1 MTRKIE
7 KAGLVIK
14 PHAPNIEN
22 ILVEVRRLLEGKGI
36 ACILEEVASLRL
48 REHSGVRREDLPA
61 RVDLVVVLGG
71 DGTLL
76 SIAAPAARS
85 GVPVLGVNLG
95 RLGFLTEVPLD
106 EISLALDAYLAG
118 NEEIVNSRSLLET
131 RYRGQTYLCLNDVVI
146 NKGAVA
152 RMIQLALWINDKEIA
167 VLKADGLIISTTTG
181 STAYAL
187 SAGGPIVDPHI
198 PAVILAPICPHT
210 FSFRPMVVSADSR
223 VRIQL
228 LTAGEEVY
236 LTLDGQRGVPLA
248 KNDIVEAGC
257 SGLKLKL
264 ISSPRRNY
272 FDLIR
277 DKLGWGALK

>member
-22 ILVEVRRLLEGKGI
+22 ILVDVRRLLEGKGI

-61 RVDLVVVLGG
+61 RVDLIVVLGG

-118 NEEIVNSRSLLET
+118 NEEIVSSRSLLET
-131 RYRGQTYLCLNDVVI
+131 QYRGQTYLCLNDVVI

-167 VLKADGLIISTTTG
+167 VLKGDGLIISTTTG

-257 SGLKLKL
+257 SGLMLKL

-277 DKLGWGALK
+277 DKLGWGVLK

>member
-1 MTRKIE
+1 MKRTIE

-14 PHAPNIEN
+14 PHAPDIEN
-22 ILVEVRRLLEGKGI
+22 ILVDVRRTLEAKGI
-36 ACILEEVASLRL
+36 LSILEEVAALKL

-61 RVDLVVVLGG
+61 KVDLIVVLGG

-76 SIAAPAARS
+76 SVAASAARNS
-85 GVPVLGVNLG
+85 VPVLGVNLG

-106 EISLALDAYLAG
+106 EMSLALDAYLAG
-118 NEEIVNSRSLLET
+118 SDEIVSSRSLLEAKCH
-131 RYRGQTYLCLNDVVI
+131 GQTYLCLNDVVI

-152 RMIQLALWINDKEIA
+152 RMIQLALWIDDKEIA
-167 VLKADGLIISTTTG
+167 VLKADGLIVSTTTG

-187 SAGGPIVDPHI
+187 SAGGPIVHPQI

-210 FSFRPMVVSADSR
+210 FAFRPMVVSSDSR
-223 VRIQL
+223 IRIQL

-236 LTLDGQRGVPLA
+236 LSLDGQRGVALA
-248 KNDIVEAGC
+248 KNDFVEAGR
-257 SGLKLKL
+257 SGLELKL

-277 DKLGWGALK
+277 NKLGWGVFK